1 MNMTKDEMVKLR
13 QDYAIRHNS
22 GGYGYWKNGE
32 PEQKKSKIS
41 KDPLSK
47 EDRKRIDEIKER
59 LNGEPVES
67 DLW

>member
-47 EDRKRIDEIKER
+47 EQRKKVDDAKER
-59 LNGEPVES
+59 INQPEDEG